1 MNLLRRFKGQTL
13 LENKRVGVM
22 PRVEMQPELGREE
35 TTGRIINYNR
45 REGYNQSNMPEY
57 FISDRLNFRQ
67 KLGQSN
73 SKVLLIGLAL
83 DASYAQVNIRP
94 FLPDNSRGDIAFP
107 GDPGFPAAAIN
118 RFVEPVTTVRA
129 AQRPGCTMNSPDP
142 SAPCVEDQEYN
153 DSIRY
158 KCLLFN
164 GAKSWL
170 SRLLARSRSVNEIVS
185 DPGISVI
192 LNDVFS
198 SGPLPRT
205 TLTTPPL
212 PSGIEPSTRFGGPRE
227 TPACVSREELIFPQR
242 AKTPKNDWVFVVNQE
257 GVKQALRVE
266 RCHKE
271 GEPCNIGIPITGDV
285 TTVCRQ
291 KYVYRRMLV
300 VGSNQIEPEEVLMP
314 SCCVCY
320 VRRNNLDIPS
330 ARILMR
336 NTFDIS
342 SRTGTGN
349 ATSAAAGAPQPQPQ
363 PSDVQPGGNPI
374 GFGNPLPPEHVSHNI
389 RRSSGG
395 YFYHPLYRNNGG
407 R

>member
-1 MNLLRRFKGQTL
+1 MDRRSLLQ
-13 LENKRVGVM
+13 
-22 PRVEMQPELGREE
+22 
-35 TTGRIINYNR
+35 
-45 REGYNQSNMPEY
+45 
-57 FISDRLNFRQ
+57 
-67 KLGQSN
+67 
-73 SKVLLIGLAL
+73 VLLIGLAL
-83 DASYAQVNIRP
+83 DASYAQ
-94 FLPDNSRGDIAFP
+94 DNSRGDIAFP

-153 DSIRY
+153 DSIRE
-158 KCLLFN
+158 LV
-164 GAKSWL
+164 

-192 LNDVFS
+192 LND
-198 SGPLPRT
+198 

-320 VRRNNLDIPS
+320 VRRN
-330 ARILMR
+330 
-336 NTFDIS
+336 TFDIS

-374 GFGNPLPPEHVSHNI
+374 GFGNPLPPEHVSHNM

>member
-1 MNLLRRFKGQTL
+1 MDRRSLLQ
-13 LENKRVGVM
+13 
-22 PRVEMQPELGREE
+22 
-35 TTGRIINYNR
+35 
-45 REGYNQSNMPEY
+45 
-57 FISDRLNFRQ
+57 
-67 KLGQSN
+67 
-73 SKVLLIGLAL
+73 VLLVALAL
-83 DASYAQVNIRP
+83 DASYAQGGMQWRRRP
-94 FLPDNSRGDIAFP
+94 QCYRKFHPYGFFQDNSRGDIAFP
-107 GDPGFPAAAIN
+107 GDPGFPAAAVN
-118 RFVEPVTTVRA
+118 RFVETVPAVRA

-142 SAPCVEDQEYN
+142 SAPCVDDQDYN
-153 DSIRY
+153 DGIRE
-158 KCLLFN
+158 LV
-164 GAKSWL
+164 
-170 SRLLARSRSVNEIVS
+170 SRLLARSRSVNDIVN

-192 LNDVFS
+192 LNDVLS
-198 SGPLPRT
+198 SGPVPRT

-212 PSGIEPSTRFGGPRE
+212 PTGIEPSTRFGGPRE

-271 GEPCNIGIPITGDV
+271 GESCNIGIPTTGDV

-314 SCCVCY
+314 SCCICY

-330 ARILMR
+330 LRILMR

-349 ATSAAAGAPQPQPQ
+349 ATSAAGVPQPQ

-374 GFGNPLPPEHVSHNI
+374 GFGNPLPPEHVNHNM

-395 YFYHPLYRNNGG
+395 YNFYHPFYQNNGG